1 MRRDLVAFEQS
12 ALQANHSAQF
22 DHSADLGGV
31 GSEIIKAVVDEF
43 SQQHARGFPSP
54 GVADVVAILSVDDHD
69 SLLDQVN
76 DMSSIIEGLDHETIT
91 DS

>member
-1 MRRDLVAFEQS
+1 
-12 ALQANHSAQF
+12 
-22 DHSADLGGV
+22 
-31 GSEIIKAVVDEF
+31 
-43 SQQHARGFPSP
+43 
-54 GVADVVAILSVDDHD
+54 VVAILSVDDHD